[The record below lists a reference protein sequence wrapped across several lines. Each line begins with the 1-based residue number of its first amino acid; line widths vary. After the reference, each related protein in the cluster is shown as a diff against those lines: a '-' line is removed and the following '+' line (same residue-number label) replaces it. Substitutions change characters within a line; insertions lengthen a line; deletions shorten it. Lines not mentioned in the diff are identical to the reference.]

1 MLDDIMKEL
10 EKIGADIDVLVQ
22 KAEKAVEPEKEKLK
36 EKYKGS
42 EAESIVNE
50 MKADLKKLADE
61 LSKKLG

>member
-10 EKIGADIDVLVQ
+10 EKIGADIDALVQ